1 MMVAQLHKFTK
12 YQSTFIIYLY
22 NTIKLLENYTTA
34 NSTIIPTVV
43 FKISYVNLCM
53 IMDLRQIT
61 WEDRFM
67 IRTQSNYNELKGK
80 IP

>member
-1 MMVAQLHKFTK
+1 MVAQLHKFTK